1 MKTIDLHWRDKREL
15 SRILNGLRALG
26 DENADGLTPK
36 YRFPVIVVDLDGRRF
51 FRSHASFMTAGI
63 VRGTSDL
70 REWDEVAD
78 VISAHVRSRESVLAC
93 ARIKARTCAL
103 RLSARPHAAICRAVG
118 LRQGGAKKTEEHGK
132 SPRHRVAGFFRLRGP
147 AALVFC

>member
-26 DENADGLTPK
+26 YENADGLTPK

-63 VRGTSDL
+63 ARGTSDL

-78 VISAHVRSRESVLAC
+78 VISAHGRSPEGV
-93 ARIKARTCAL
+93 
-103 RLSARPHAAICRAVG
+103 
-118 LRQGGAKKTEEHGK
+118 
-132 SPRHRVAGFFRLRGP
+132 
-147 AALVFC
+147 